1 MTDLNNRRDSG
12 SFVNA
17 LDKAGYRLTK
27 PRRQL
32 ADLVATKEGHF
43 TAADLETAARGR
55 KLNVGRATIFRA
67 LDVFVELGLVER
79 LDLPSGEHVYVR
91 CEPAHHHHV
100 ICSGCGRSVDV
111 EDCGMG
117 RVAREVARQTGFRI
131 DAHRLQLYGLCPECS
146 QRLRPLS

>member
-1 MTDLNNRRDSG
+1 MTDIAPRRDTDT
-12 SFVNA
+12 FVNA
-17 LDKAGYRLTK
+17 LDKAGYRLTR

-32 ADLVATKEGHF
+32 ADLVANKDGHF
-43 TAADLETAARGR
+43 TAADLEAAARGNR
-55 KLNVGRATIFRA
+55 LGVGRATIFRA
-67 LDVFVELGLVER
+67 LDLFVELGLVER
-79 LDLPSGEHVYVR
+79 LDLPSGDHAYVR

-131 DAHRLQLYGLCPECS
+131 DAHRLQLYGLCPDCS
-146 QRLRPLS
+146 QRLRTLS